1 MTITAP
7 PTWGITDA
15 VIDRMITSLQSSS
28 EDWWECLPGQG
39 TSRKWLK
46 RIGEASTLAELD
58 LK

>member
-7 PTWGITDA
+7 PSWGITDMR
-15 VIDRMITSLQSSS
+15 IKQMITSLQSCT
-28 EDWWECLPGQG
+28 EKWWDSLPGQG

-46 RIGEASTLAELD
+46 RIGEASTLAELN